1 MPKPKV
7 GDELLELNYPADS
20 VVEISLSGNWTLTGE
35 PVAWPQVVK
44 NLEQAHL
51 PLKEIRFD
59 CRELIEWDSRL
70 LTFLL
75 KLYAYT
81 EQNNISFVG
90 GGLPEGA
97 GGLLALSL
105 TVPERK
111 KSRHSDQGRSLLTIL
126 GEWTLKKYRGGL
138 LFTRFVGEWLIAFGR
153 FLLGKANFRWSD
165 FSYFVQSAGVDAL
178 PIVSLISILVG
189 SVLAFVGAVQL
200 QMFGAEIYIANLV
213 SLGTVREMGA
223 MMTAIVMA
231 GRTGSAYAAQLG
243 SMQVNEEIDALKTLG
258 ISPMEF
264 LVLPRSLALILM
276 LPLLCL
282 WADALGILG
291 GIFVAVG
298 LLDISLL
305 EYLVQTRDSITLTD
319 VSIGLVKSLI
329 FAAVISLAGCL
340 RGLQSGRDSAA
351 VGKATTSA
359 MVTAILLIVVWDAL
373 TTLIFNQLGI

>member
-1 MPKPKV
+1 M
-7 GDELLELNYPADS
+7 LELTSHADS
-20 VVEISLSGNWTLTGE
+20 IVEISLSGKWTLMAE
-35 PVAWPQVVK
+35 PVPWPRLVKDLERAQV
-44 NLEQAHL
+44 

-75 KLYAYT
+75 KLHAYA
-81 EQNNISFVG
+81 EQNDISFVG
-90 GGLPEGA
+90 EGLPEGA
-97 GGLLALSL
+97 RGLLALSL

-111 KSRHSDQGRSLLTIL
+111 ESSPSDQGPSLLRML
-126 GEWTLKKYRGGL
+126 GEWTLKKYQGGL

-153 FLLGKANFRWSD
+153 FLLGRSSFRRSD
-165 FSYFVQSAGVDAL
+165 FSYFVQSAGADAL

-213 SLGTVREMGA
+213 SLGMLREMGA

-291 GIFVAVG
+291 GFFVAVG
-298 LLDISLL
+298 LLDISPL

-319 VSIGLVKSLI
+319 LSIGIVKSFI
-329 FAAVISLAGCL
+329 FAGVISLAGCL
-340 RGLQSGRDSAA
+340 RGLQSGRNSAA
-351 VGKATTSA
+351 VGQATTSA

-373 TTLIFNQLGI
+373 TTLIFNRLGI